1 MSEDL
6 HEVAKKHH
14 AFYEVL
20 PYCVVL
26 EERHGSPTAI
36 TRTIQA
42 GFDVDIYGQNL
53 KNEMAPPGPDPDYA
67 LGYLELQ
74 QMTKEISPQTSGSCS
89 LEVISFP
96 SRVVL
101 DVRNHAVEGILRIR
115 ISRRDLG
122 QPAGPAEQQ
131 ALKEVE
137 NQLRG
142 LGVAR
147 R

>member
-6 HEVAKKHH
+6 REVVQKHH

-26 EERHGSPTAI
+26 DERHGSPTAI

-42 GFDVDIYGQNL
+42 GFDVDIYGL
-53 KNEMAPPGPDPDYA
+53 SPKNKMASPGTDPDYA
-67 LGYLELQ
+67 LGCLELQ
-74 QMTKEISPQTSGSCS
+74 EMTKEILTQTGGSCS

-96 SRVVL
+96 LRVVL
-101 DVRNHAVEGILRIR
+101 DARNHAAEGMLRIR

-122 QPAGPAEQQ
+122 QPVGLTEQQ
-131 ALKEVE
+131 ALKEIE

>member
-6 HEVAKKHH
+6 REVVNKHH

-42 GFDVDIYGQNL
+42 GFDVDIYGRNL
-53 KNEMAPPGPDPDYA
+53 TNDMAMPGPDPDYA
-67 LGYLELQ
+67 LGYLELKE
-74 QMTKEISPQTSGSCS
+74 MTKEILPQAGSCS
-89 LEVISFP
+89 LEVMSFP
-96 SRVVL
+96 SRVGL
-101 DVRNHAVEGILRIR
+101 DARNHAVEAMLRIR
-115 ISRRDLG
+115 IARRDLD
-122 QPAGPAEQQ
+122 QPAGTAEQQ

>member
-6 HEVAKKHH
+6 REVVNKHH

-42 GFDVDIYGQNL
+42 GFDVDIYGRNL
-53 KNEMAPPGPDPDYA
+53 TNDMAMPDPDPDYA
-67 LGYLELQ
+67 LGYLELKE
-74 QMTKEISPQTSGSCS
+74 MTKEILPQAGSCS
-89 LEVISFP
+89 LEVMPFP

-101 DVRNHAVEGILRIR
+101 DARNHAVEAMLRIR
-115 ISRRDLG
+115 IARRDLD
-122 QPAGPAEQQ
+122 QPAGTAEQQ